1 MIKYVKRHFM
11 AYLMVLPLVIGLAM
25 FSIYPPIRGILMS
38 FFDLQ
43 KITDPLKGTPNL
55 NNYKEL
61 FKDPIFLQSIKTM
74 FTLQT
79 PRFVVNCTIPFIYG
93 ELIYLVKNK
102 RLKSLYRLLI
112 LLPIVCPSIVYSLIW
127 SNIYG
132 YEGGL
137 LNELLQKLHISSKN
151 IDFLDRDHIIGALIF
166 MGFPWLPGVSAI
178 IVYSGLANIPSDV
191 IEASRVDGCKTFR
204 RIWIIDLPYLIG
216 QIKYIVVFGIIN
228 IFQDYSNQ
236 LLFASRVGTKI
247 HVPAYYM
254 YQLVNTNQ
262 SIGKASAIGVILFII
277 IMLITI
283 ITYKFLNSKEDCNA

>member
-1 MIKYVKRHFM
+1 
-11 AYLMVLPLVIGLAM
+11 
-25 FSIYPPIRGILMS
+25 
-38 FFDLQ
+38 
-43 KITDPLKGTPNL
+43 
-55 NNYKEL
+55 
-61 FKDPIFLQSIKTM
+61 
-74 FTLQT
+74 
-79 PRFVVNCTIPFIYG
+79 
-93 ELIYLVKNK
+93 
-102 RLKSLYRLLI
+102 
-112 LLPIVCPSIVYSLIW
+112 
-127 SNIYG
+127 
-132 YEGGL
+132 
-137 LNELLQKLHISSKN
+137 
-151 IDFLDRDHIIGALIF
+151 

-283 ITYKFLNSKEDCNA
+283 ITYKFLNSKEDSNA